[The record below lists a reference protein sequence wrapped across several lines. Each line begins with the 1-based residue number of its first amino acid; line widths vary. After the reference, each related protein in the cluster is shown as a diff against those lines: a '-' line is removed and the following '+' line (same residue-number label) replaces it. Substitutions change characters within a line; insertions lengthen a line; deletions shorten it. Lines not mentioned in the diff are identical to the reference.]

1 MIFSSRLFQE
11 YFGQRL
17 EKEEI
22 FGKFSDYD
30 LEENMLTTLNNIINK
45 RSNGVPIQYILDEAW
60 FYGYSFHVYKNDSIK
75 TLIPRNET
83 EFIVEKF
90 IEHSNRKPK
99 NISVIDI
106 GTGSCCIPIS
116 IILNSSNINSF
127 DAIDP
132 HTFEIAKKNISSY
145 KLEGQIKLYNIGIEG
160 ILSTL
165 NKKYDIITANLPYIP
180 EDKKIKELNFEP
192 YEALYA
198 KDDGLHYIKMLI
210 GILPV
215 IIKKN
220 GIALIEIDPNHTDY
234 LNDLKNFNVSIFKD
248 LNNLN
253 RIAEI
258 KLR

>member
-1 MIFSSRLFQE
+1 M
-11 YFGQRL
+11 
-17 EKEEI
+17 
-22 FGKFSDYD
+22 
-30 LEENMLTTLNNIINK
+30 
-45 RSNGVPIQYILDEAW
+45 
-60 FYGYSFHVYKNDSIK
+60 
-75 TLIPRNET
+75 
-83 EFIVEKF
+83 
-90 IEHSNRKPK
+90 
-99 NISVIDI
+99 
-106 GTGSCCIPIS
+106 
-116 IILNSSNINSF
+116 
-127 DAIDP
+127 
-132 HTFEIAKKNISSY
+132 
-145 KLEGQIKLYNIGIEG
+145 YNIGIEG

-210 GILPV
+210 GILPF

-248 LNNLN
+248 LNNLD

-258 KLR
+258 KIR